1 MVYRSL
7 SIWVFLWL
15 KFWFFYLS
23 HIFVLDWSKKVL
35 KEGELVQINLP
46 NKSIPTKLSKWRSTT
61 SIAKRENVDVCV
73 DQLSPEFCYKSSDE
87 FKKWINLLKLS
98 NDGW

>member
-1 MVYRSL
+1 MGL
-7 SIWVFLWL
+7 SVTEILIFL
-15 KFWFFYLS
+15 FVT
-23 HIFVLDWSKKVL
+23 HIFLDWSKKVL